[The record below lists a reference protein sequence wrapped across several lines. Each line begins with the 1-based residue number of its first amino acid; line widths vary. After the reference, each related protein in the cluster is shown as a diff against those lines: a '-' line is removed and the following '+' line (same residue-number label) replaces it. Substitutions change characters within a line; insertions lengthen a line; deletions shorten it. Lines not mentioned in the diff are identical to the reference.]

1 MQLSSNVIKKH
12 KFRFLASSALANVDI
27 TTLHVLGVAGG
38 LGTVANST
46 ITLFNKSFKISK
58 VEMWAPPPSQG
69 STATVSLEW
78 LGSGVNSPN
87 REVSDTSMSTAFPA
101 HLVTKPPAQSL
112 ASFWTTVNA
121 GSATNIFRLNC
132 PAGTVVDLSLQL
144 IENDQELA
152 NVTVTVVTAVLGN
165 IYYLY
170 LDGVTTHLLTP
181 VSLNTTF

>member
-1 MQLSSNVIKKH
+1 MKSH
-12 KFRFLASSALANVDI
+12 KFRFLASAAIANVDI
-27 TTLHVLGVAGG
+27 STLNVLGVAGG
-38 LGTVANST
+38 LGTAALT
-46 ITLFNKSFKISK
+46 LTLFNKSFKIKK

-87 REVSDTSMSTAFPA
+87 RETSDTSMSTAYPA
-101 HLVTKPPAQSL
+101 HLITRPPPQSL

-121 GSATNIFRLNC
+121 GSATNIMRLNC
-132 PAGTVVDLSLQL
+132 PAGTVIDLSLQL

-152 NVTVTVVTAVLGN
+152 NVTVTVVTVVSGN